1 MRLQNEPARR
11 RAPIAALAAA
21 LAPLVLAACASP
33 PALDWPP
40 ALAPAPGETW
50 LMTAPARGVQI
61 YECRSTASGAAWAFV
76 APEADL
82 FDSAG
87 RPIGTHGAGPFWQAR
102 DGSRLEGRP
111 AARAEAPAA
120 GAIPWLLLNTN
131 DAGPAGRFSGVT
143 RIRRI
148 HTVGGVAPSSGCN
161 ADTLGATARVPY
173 TADYLLYTSL
183 PERATAQA
191 RP

>member
-1 MRLQNEPARR
+1 MTTNDRARHRL
-11 RAPIAALAAA
+11 AALA
-21 LAPLVLAACASP
+21 LPMLAACASP
-33 PALDWPP
+33 PAVDWPA
-40 ALAPAPGETW
+40 ALAPAPHETW
-50 LMTAPARGVQI
+50 RMTAPARGVQI
-61 YECRSTASGAAWAFV
+61 YECRAGASGPAWTFV

-102 DGSRLEGRP
+102 DGSRVEGRL
-111 AARAEAPAA
+111 AARADAPAA
-120 GAIPWLLLNTN
+120 DAIAWLLLNTR

-143 RIRRI
+143 QIRRI
-148 HTVGGVAPSSGCN
+148 HTVGGVAPRSGCS

>member
-1 MRLQNEPARR
+1 MKTTHPARR
-11 RAPIAALAAA
+11 RAPTLRRLAALAT
-21 LAPLVLAACASP
+21 VMFAACASP
-33 PALDWPP
+33 PAVDWPA
-40 ALAPAPGETW
+40 ALAPAPAETL
-50 LMTAPARGVQI
+50 LMTVPARGVQI
-61 YECRSTASGAAWAFV
+61 YECRGSAAGAAWTFV

-82 FDSAG
+82 FDSLG
-87 RPIGTHGAGPFWQAR
+87 RPIGTHGAGPSWQAR
-102 DGSRLEGRP
+102 DGSRVEGTL
-111 AARAEAPAA
+111 AARAEAPSAD
-120 GAIPWLLLNTN
+120 AIAWLLLTTR

-148 HTVGGVAPSSGCN
+148 HTAGGLAPRSGCS

-173 TADYLLYTSL
+173 TADYLLYTST